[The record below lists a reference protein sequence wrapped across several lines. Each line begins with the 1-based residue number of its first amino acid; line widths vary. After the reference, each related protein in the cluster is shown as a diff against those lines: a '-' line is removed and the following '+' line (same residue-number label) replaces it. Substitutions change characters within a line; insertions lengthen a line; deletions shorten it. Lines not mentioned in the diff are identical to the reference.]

1 MLSFVLIYLGLLVGS
16 FLKASREERTPKRR
30 APKIKELPPEEEP
43 QTTNVKTENFN
54 CVTWCG
60 RTGETLKEEHV

>member
-1 MLSFVLIYLGLLVGS
+1 MLSFILIYIGLLIVS
-16 FLKASREERTPKRR
+16 FLKASREEMTPKRR

-43 QTTNVKTENFN
+43 NNTENFN